1 MNRLKEIIFK
11 TKYEL
16 SLFAALCTNFLLF
29 FTKEELMSDIL
40 YPLHLVDVKIGLLS
54 RTLTGSLTGLLWEHP
69 TKENVFFFHLCVVI
83 ITFALTA
90 LFLGRCVKQADEKTG
105 NNLFMLSL
113 IIAVLPYGFKT
124 YVNLFEL
131 LDIYWVMTIVLIM
144 LFADNKKTAYLIP
157 LLIFTGLWVHYS
169 FLLAFM
175 PVIYIMYFNRCVKE
189 KSKPAYIHTAVM
201 IAVSVGA
208 TAYFM
213 FTLRSFNVISF
224 EEFTQYLIAKA
235 GDKIT
240 NFERHIGLGF
250 RPYEDM
256 HKLQEFL
263 FVPENIPEP
272 VKAFLGNLAY
282 TFIDSSPLAILA
294 DFILVSPI
302 AAFFISIWKKTI
314 RTAEDKK
321 EKFIYFLCLIT
332 PLVQVF
338 SCFTSSD
345 TSRWLSL
352 LVISQLFILSL
363 FVKEKASPV
372 CSAFN
377 GIMHKLSEHKAV
389 LISVILFYMSI
400 VFVW

>member
-1 MNRLKEIIFK
+1 MNKVKEIILK
-11 TKYEL
+11 SKYEL
-16 SLFAALCTNFLLF
+16 SLFAVLSVNFLLF

-40 YPLHLVDVKIGLLS
+40 YPLHLVDIKIGLIS
-54 RTLTGSLTGLLWEHP
+54 RTLVGSITGLLWEHP
-69 TKENVFFFHLCVVI
+69 TKGNVFFLHICILV
-83 ITFALTA
+83 ITFMLTA
-90 LFLGRCVKQADEKTG
+90 FFLGRCIKQADEKTG
-105 NNLFMLSL
+105 RNLFMLS
-113 IIAVLPYGFKT
+113 IIVAVLPYGFST
-124 YVNLFEL
+124 FINLFEL

-144 LFADNKKTAYLIP
+144 LFADNKKTAYFIP
-157 LLIFTGLWVHYS
+157 VLIFTGLWVHYS

-213 FTLRSFNVISF
+213 FTLRSLNISF
-224 EEFTQYLIAKA
+224 EEFTRYLIEKA

-240 NFERHIGLGF
+240 EFERYIGLGF

-314 RTAEDKK
+314 RATEDKK

-363 FVKEKASPV
+363 FIKEKDSAV
-372 CSAFN
+372 CSVFN
-377 GIMHKLSEHKAV
+377 GIMQKLSERKAI
-389 LISVILFYMSI
+389 LIPVILFYLSI

>member
-1 MNRLKEIIFK
+1 MNQIKEIILK
-11 TKYEL
+11 SKYEL
-16 SLFAALCTNFLLF
+16 SLFAVLSVNFLLF

-40 YPLHLVDVKIGLLS
+40 YPLHLVDVKAGLIS
-54 RTLTGSLTGLLWEHP
+54 RTLVGSITGLLWEHP
-69 TKENVFFFHLCVVI
+69 TKGNVFFLHICILV
-83 ITFALTA
+83 ITFMLTA
-90 LFLGRCVKQADEKTG
+90 FFLGRCIKQADEKTG
-105 NNLFMLSL
+105 RNLFIVS
-113 IIAVLPYGFKT
+113 IIVAVLPYGFST
-124 YVNLFEL
+124 FINLFEL

-144 LFADNKKTAYLIP
+144 LFADNKKTAYFIP
-157 LLIFTGLWVHYS
+157 VLIFTGLWVHYS

-213 FTLRSFNVISF
+213 FTLRSLNISF
-224 EEFTQYLIAKA
+224 EEFTRYLIEKA

-240 NFERHIGLGF
+240 EFERHIGLGF

-363 FVKEKASPV
+363 FIKEKDSAV
-372 CSAFN
+372 CSVFN
-377 GIMHKLSEHKAV
+377 GIMQKLSEHKAV